1 MGMGKPKGK
10 KKKEEIKEK
19 QLDEEDENIYVD
31 AHVKILNKKVDQLR
45 DDVQMKLDL
54 EEERKSKFVIASD
67 LTRQYKAM
75 LVDKESTINDYNLK
89 IEEIEKKLLALKS
102 RYKETQETK
111 DKELSDQKDKAKVL
125 EQHISDM
132 SRQFAKILEE
142 TLETMQK
149 KVQSANE

>member
-19 QLDEEDENIYVD
+19 QLDEEEEDLKD
-31 AHVKILNKKVDQLR
+31 KVL
-45 DDVQMKLDL
+45 QMKLDL

-142 TLETMQK
+142 TL
-149 KVQSANE
+149 